1 MIGVAKHILQLKYA
15 GEILESF
22 NEYQDTA
29 LVLGDESLLS
39 VALNSIPDK
48 VDALNITMGYPLKSI
63 PTANFIT
70 SVFQLF
76 INQEKL
82 QKKSTNEFY
91 YKDVLRW
98 IKNPLIFQ
106 FYQKSTKVL
115 SARYRKLF
123 QGRIHRLSHW
133 KT

>member
-1 MIGVAKHILQLKYA
+1 MSSHFDTPKNIQVIGVAKHILQLKYA

-22 NEYQDTA
+22 NEYQDTV

-82 QKKSTNEFY
+82 QRHQQMNFIT
-91 YKDVLRW
+91 
-98 IKNPLIFQ
+98 
-106 FYQKSTKVL
+106 
-115 SARYRKLF
+115 
-123 QGRIHRLSHW
+123 
-133 KT
+133 